1 MTPSRSTRPA
11 GDQLLVNDS
20 VSIPLAEFD
29 FEYIRS
35 SGPGGQNVNKT
46 STKVRLR
53 WNVVD
58 SPSID
63 EGLLQRIQQNYRSRI
78 TGEGEFLV
86 TSQRTRDRE
95 TNRADCLEKLAEM
108 IRQVATPPKKRR
120 PTRPTRGSKERR
132 LQNKKQRSQRKEMR
146 RPPGDG
152 D

>member
-1 MTPSRSTRPA
+1 MTPSRPTRPA

-58 SPSID
+58 TPSID

>member
-1 MTPSRSTRPA
+1 MTPSRPTRPA

-63 EGLLQRIQQNYRSRI
+63 EGLLQRIQQNFRSRI

>member
-1 MTPSRSTRPA
+1 MTPSRPTRPA

-29 FEYIRS
+29 FEYMRS

>member
-1 MTPSRSTRPA
+1 MTPSRPTRPA

>member
-1 MTPSRSTRPA
+1 MTPSRPTRPA
-11 GDQLLVNDS
+11 VDQLLVNDS
-20 VSIPLAEFD
+20 VAIPLAEFE
-29 FEYIRS
+29 FEYMRS

-86 TSQRTRDRE
+86 TSQKTRDRE

>member
-1 MTPSRSTRPA
+1 MPPPRPSRPA
-11 GDQLLVNDS
+11 GDQLIVTDS
-20 VSIPLAEFD
+20 VSIPLSEFD
-29 FEYIRS
+29 YEYMRS

-53 WNVVD
+53 WNVGD
-58 SPSID
+58 APSID
-63 EGLLQRIQQNYRSRI
+63 EGLLQRIQENYRSRI
-78 TGEGEFLV
+78 TGDGEFLV

-108 IRQVATPPKKRR
+108 IRQVATPPRKRR

-132 LQNKKQRSQRKEMR
+132 LQSKKKRSRQKEMR

>member
-1 MTPSRSTRPA
+1 MTPSRPTRPSV
-11 GDQLLVNDS
+11 DQLLVNDS
-20 VSIPLAEFD
+20 VSIPLAEFE
-29 FEYIRS
+29 FEYMRS

-86 TSQRTRDRE
+86 TSQKTRDRE

>member
-1 MTPSRSTRPA
+1 MTPSRPTRPA

-86 TSQRTRDRE
+86 TSQKTRDRE

>member
-1 MTPSRSTRPA
+1 MTPSRPTRPA
-11 GDQLLVNDS
+11 VDQLLVNDS
-20 VSIPLAEFD
+20 VAIPLAEFE
-29 FEYIRS
+29 FEYMRS

-58 SPSID
+58 SPGID

-86 TSQRTRDRE
+86 TSQKTRDRE

>member
-20 VSIPLAEFD
+20 VAIPLTEFD
-29 FEYIRS
+29 FEYMRS

-63 EGLLQRIQQNYRSRI
+63 EGLLQRIQQNFRSRI

>member
-1 MTPSRSTRPA
+1 MTPSRPTRPA

-86 TSQRTRDRE
+86 TSQRTRDLE